1 MQQRSVDHRR
11 TSRGRKAKRRHPR
24 VKYYGFTAMQW
35 PFIATLVGNWL
46 FSAAVFAAGKT
57 FWDWTP
63 EAWGI
68 ADRLALVIKGA
79 VIALIP
85 GVVGICTVAKES
97 YPDFTQFDSKDKH
110 YDPKSDPDNPR
121 WFMVD
126 VKFVEKLPRAL
137 SLKELRQVPG
147 LENMEL
153 LRKGS
158 RLSVMPVDKN
168 EFDIICNLAK
178 EQA

>member
-1 MQQRSVDHRR
+1 MANYWLVKSEPGCYSIDTLENEPDQITSWDGVRNYQARNFMRDEMKLGDKVLFYHSV
-11 TSRGRKAKRRHPR
+11 TNPS
-24 VKYYGFTAMQW
+24 
-35 PFIATLVGNWL
+35 I
-46 FSAAVFAAGKT
+46 
-57 FWDWTP
+57 
-63 EAWGI
+63 
-68 ADRLALVIKGA
+68 
-79 VIALIP
+79 
-85 GVVGICTVAKES
+85 VGICEVVRES
-97 YPDFTQFDSKDKH
+97 YPDHTAWNPEDDHF
-110 YDPKSDPDNPR
+110 DPKSTVDNPR

-137 SLKELRQVPG
+137 SLKELRQIPG
-147 LENMEL
+147 LERMEL

>member
-1 MQQRSVDHRR
+1 MANYWLVKSEPGCYSIDTLENEPDQITSWDGVRNYQARNFMRDGMKLGDKVLFYHSV
-11 TSRGRKAKRRHPR
+11 TNPS
-24 VKYYGFTAMQW
+24 
-35 PFIATLVGNWL
+35 IVG
-46 FSAAVFAAGKT
+46 VC
-57 FWDWTP
+57 
-63 EAWGI
+63 E
-68 ADRLALVIKGA
+68 
-79 VIALIP
+79 
-85 GVVGICTVAKES
+85 VVRES
-97 YPDFTQFDSKDKH
+97 YPDHTAWNPEDDHF
-110 YDPKSDPDNPR
+110 DPKSTVDNPR

-147 LENMEL
+147 LESMEL

>member
-1 MQQRSVDHRR
+1 MANYWLVKSEPGCYSIDTLENEPEQITSWDGVRNYQARNFMRDEMKLGDKVLFYHSV
-11 TSRGRKAKRRHPR
+11 T
-24 VKYYGFTAMQW
+24 
-35 PFIATLVGNWL
+35 
-46 FSAAVFAAGKT
+46 
-57 FWDWTP
+57 TP
-63 EAWGI
+63 S
-68 ADRLALVIKGA
+68 
-79 VIALIP
+79 
-85 GVVGICTVAKES
+85 VVGLCEVVRES
-97 YPDFTQFDSKDKH
+97 YPDHTAWDPEDGHF
-110 YDPKSDPDNPR
+110 DPKSTEENPR

-126 VKFVEKLPRAL
+126 VKFVEKFPRAI

-158 RLSVMPVDKN
+158 RLSVMPVDKK